1 MNWNQIIV
9 DWLIDGFSD
18 EHGVNLRADG
28 MAVQRL
34 SKVAE
39 KALAALVETSTTE
52 INLPFIAATS
62 TGPVHLLVQF
72 SRDDFERLLTNHR
85 MVRMEYRIDGLIEAL
100 RVCMEINKRS

>member
-18 EHGVNLRADG
+18 DHGVNLRADS

-34 SKVAE
+34 SKAAAV
-39 KALAALVETSTTE
+39 ALAALVETSTTE
-52 INLPFIAATS
+52 INLPFIAS
-62 TGPVHLLVQF
+62 DSSGPKHLLVQF

-85 MVRMEYRIDGLIEAL
+85 MVRMDYRIDGLVEAL